1 MPDNIDIKLLRTLQT
16 EPLLSV
22 AELGERIG
30 LSHTP
35 CWRRLKRL
43 ESDGFIKGRTVV
55 LNADALGLN
64 ITVFCSIRLSKHDK
78 SSMEAFENAARA
90 HPNILQCYTVSGE
103 QDYMLRV
110 VTGSVKEYE
119 ILMKNDLLSLP
130 FIGQMNSSFAMSEI
144 KNTSELP
151 I

>member
-1 MPDNIDIKLLRTLQT
+1 MTDNMDIKLLRALQA
-16 EPLLSV
+16 EPTLSV

-43 ESDGFIKGRTVV
+43 QDEGVIKGRNV
-55 LNADALGLN
+55 LLDAEAMGLH
-64 ITVFCSIRLSKHDK
+64 ITVFCFVRLDHHDK
-78 SSMEAFENAARA
+78 SSMEAFESSARA

-103 QDYMLRV
+103 QDYVLRV
-110 VTGSVKEYE
+110 VTSSIKAYE
-119 ILMKNDLLSLP
+119 KLLKNDLLSLP
-130 FIGQMNSSFAMSEI
+130 SIGQVNSSIAMSEI
-144 KNTSELP
+144 KNTSLLP

>member
-1 MPDNIDIKLLRTLQT
+1 MPDSIDFKLLRTLQAD
-16 EPLLSV
+16 PLLSV

-43 ESDGFIKGRTVV
+43 ENDGYIKERTVV

-110 VTGSVKEYE
+110 VTGSVKDYE

-130 FIGQMNSSFAMSEI
+130 FVGQMSSSFAMSEI
-144 KNTSELP
+144 KNTSLLP